1 MGRNRQDINVFS
13 SYSVPSHYYM
23 PTQYLII
30 QTNLGLTLSAALE
43 KSSGIPLDKVVLLT
57 GFYLMRNT
65 LTYVIRNK
73 YADYVARNNL
83 KPLKII

>member
-1 MGRNRQDINVFS
+1 
-13 SYSVPSHYYM
+13 M

-30 QTNLGLTLSAALE
+30 ETNLGLTLSAALE
-43 KSSGIPLDKVVLLT
+43 KSNGIPLDKVVLLT